1 MTTSISYPEAAPVE
15 APPVT
20 LASHG
25 VEVKHILTSGV
36 YMKAYRAPKNTQVR
50 TKQFDEDHVVVL
62 AHGSVVIKSETSQ
75 VKFKAPAHFFIP
87 ANTRVVAATLEDAVW
102 YCIHPTEETDLEQ
115 LAEKY

>member
-1 MTTSISYPEAAPVE
+1 MTSTISHPVTTPVE
-15 APPVT
+15 SQPIT
-20 LASHG
+20 LASHS

-36 YMKAYRAPKNTQVR
+36 YMKAHRAPGGLQVR
-50 TKQFDEDHVVVL
+50 TKQFDFDHVVVL
-62 AHGSVVIKSETSQ
+62 AHGSVVVKSDAGD

-102 YCIHPTEETDLEQ
+102 YCIHPTEETDLAV